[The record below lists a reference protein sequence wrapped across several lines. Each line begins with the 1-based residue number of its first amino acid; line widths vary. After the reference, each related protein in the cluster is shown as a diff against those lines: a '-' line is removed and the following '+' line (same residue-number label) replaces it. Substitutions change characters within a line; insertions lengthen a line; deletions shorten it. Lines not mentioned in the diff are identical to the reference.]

1 MLLADYCIEFKDGYF
16 SASNRKG
23 NFPLSFE
30 FLFCLFFYSL
40 YELNLG
46 DNNEAAGN
54 MPAASLLE
62 YLATFRPY
70 STISFFTA
78 LPSMTV

>member
-1 MLLADYCIEFKDGYF
+1 MLLADYCIEFKDGHF
-16 SASNRKG
+16 STSNRKG

-46 DNNEAAGN
+46 DNNEAVGN

-62 YLATFRPY
+62 YLATLDLTPL
-70 STISFFTA
+70 STSSLCCRA
-78 LPSMTV
+78 

>member
-1 MLLADYCIEFKDGYF
+1 MFLADYCIEFKDGHF

-54 MPAASLLE
+54 MPAASLRL
-62 YLATFRPY
+62 
-70 STISFFTA
+70 
-78 LPSMTV
+78 